1 MTKSPFT
8 THSELK
14 NRCAAQV
21 SYKSRQGPCKREG
34 KYPDTDGV
42 RWWCGLHDPSK
53 KKAEKGPAKAK
64 PVTEPIAPR
73 PSAVV
78 EVEVSPDVSSRIVM
92 VDELVTALQA
102 AQGALAEVAN
112 TKDNGWPDNTPVE
125 NYRTILKH
133 LNDNALA
140 ASQAAAAALRM
151 VDKMAAKA
159 RAAS

>member
-8 THSELK
+8 THSEIK
-14 NRCAAQV
+14 QRCAAQV

-53 KKAEKGPAKAK
+53 KRGESKGAKAT

-73 PSAVV
+73 PSAKVDASV
-78 EVEVSPDVSSRIVM
+78 TPETSSRILII
-92 VDELVTALQA
+92 DELVTALQD
-102 AQGALAEVAN
+102 AQAALAEVAN
-112 TKDNGWPDNTPVE
+112 TKDVGWPDNTPVDS
-125 NYRTILKH
+125 YKTILKH
-133 LNDNALA
+133 LNDSARA
-140 ASQAAAAALRM
+140 ASDKAAASLRM
-151 VDKMAAKA
+151 VDAITAKA